1 MVMGVVSSEDGDSSD
16 GDDDYG
22 DGGGDD
28 GGYRCD
34 GDGDCCC

>member
-16 GDDDYG
+16 GDDDNG